1 MFNTNQ
7 VIQSVVDRILF
18 GRVTPVKKEFQEI
31 IKAELMEEGIAFN
44 VSEDTSNTGRVL
56 FSRTKVGAG
65 LNCDV
70 SNIGEKK

>member
-7 VIQSVVDRILF
+7 IIQSVVDRILF

-31 IKAELMEEGIAFN
+31 IKTELTEKGIAFN

-56 FSRTKVGAG
+56 FSRIKVDPGPDC
-65 LNCDV
+65 NI
-70 SNIGEKK
+70 SKIGEKK